1 MRRTRS
7 PLLYTDSPGL
17 QYRAAFW
24 PSPEAVIKPPTSRP
38 EIEAELARIKASR
51 AAQRAHAVSSSTAEL
66 NEGRAAVAAATAVDE
81 GSMED
86 KRAPTPREVRR
97 ERGLENGVLAG
108 GGLWGGGKEKWV

>member
-66 NEGRAAVAAATAVDE
+66 NEGRAAVAAATAV
-81 GSMED
+81 ED